1 MTKQNRQD
9 LDSETHNK
17 AADKN
22 TAEKINTE
30 KRKTPEIKTE
40 KRKAVG
46 GDCKE
51 SNIEGKSVRKYS
63 RRWDI
68 IVTAF
73 DFVTNFSESSISA
86 YAGQAAFF
94 LMLSFFPFLLF
105 FFSLLS
111 WTPLT
116 EADFL
121 MWASSFIPES
131 FGDIMKDLASEVYA
145 SGTGRLSITMITAV
159 YLSSKAFI
167 SFQLGLDDM
176 YHVKEN
182 RNFILRRIYSVLY
195 SIVFALALIF
205 LLGIMVFG
213 NMLRK
218 MYFSNV
224 HHIIGSIIGSVV
236 DYRLVICLP
245 VLILFFWVIYVFLPN
260 KKQRA
265 KYQLPGAVFA
275 AAAWMIFSGIFSV
288 YVDKYNNYSS
298 FYGTM
303 TTIALIMVWLYGCMY
318 VLFIGGIIKRTSGD
332 HMGMLATVMNG
343 LALQD
348 ALEARGM
355 YTRVQTAI
363 EMRQIAEPY
372 IKRKAAKHLANGRV
386 VIFTCGTGNP
396 YFTTDTAAVLRATE
410 IKVPCDL
417 TC

>member
-1 MTKQNRQD
+1 MTKQSRTD
-9 LDSETHNK
+9 LGS
-17 AADKN
+17 
-22 TAEKINTE
+22 
-30 KRKTPEIKTE
+30 KTPEIKTE

-51 SNIEGKSVRKYS
+51 SNIEGKSARKYS

-213 NMLRK
+213 NML
-218 MYFSNV
+218 N
-224 HHIIGSIIGSVV
+224 
-236 DYRLVICLP
+236 
-245 VLILFFWVIYVFLPN
+245 
-260 KKQRA
+260 
-265 KYQLPGAVFA
+265 
-275 AAAWMIFSGIFSV
+275 
-288 YVDKYNNYSS
+288 
-298 FYGTM
+298 
-303 TTIALIMVWLYGCMY
+303 
-318 VLFIGGIIKRTSGD
+318 IKRSTNSTTSLLKLRRNTLKSCIF
-332 HMGMLATVMNG
+332 HQRNHS
-343 LALQD
+343 
-348 ALEARGM
+348 RSSKHIH
-355 YTRVQTAI
+355 RTASHSLRCLI
-363 EMRQIAEPY
+363 QS
-372 IKRKAAKHLANGRV
+372 HCNLFLTFN
-386 VIFTCGTGNP
+386 TC
-396 YFTTDTAAVLRATE
+396 L
-410 IKVPCDL
+410 
-417 TC
+417 

>member
-1 MTKQNRQD
+1 MTKQSRTD
-9 LDSETHNK
+9 LGG
-17 AADKN
+17 
-22 TAEKINTE
+22 
-30 KRKTPEIKTE
+30 KTPEIKTE

-51 SNIEGKSVRKYS
+51 SNIEGKSARKYS

-68 IVTAF
+68 IVTVF

-213 NMLRK
+213 NKLRK
-218 MYFSNV
+218 LYFSNV

-260 KKQRA
+260 KKHRA

-318 VLFIGGIIKRTSGD
+318 VLFIGGIINRTWEER
-332 HMGMLATVMNG
+332 M
-343 LALQD
+343 D
-348 ALEARGM
+348 AKK
-355 YTRVQTAI
+355 Y
-363 EMRQIAEPY
+363 Y
-372 IKRKAAKHLANGRV
+372 NK
-386 VIFTCGTGNP
+386 
-396 YFTTDTAAVLRATE
+396 
-410 IKVPCDL
+410 
-417 TC
+417 

>member
-1 MTKQNRQD
+1 MTKQSRPD
-9 LDSETHNK
+9 LDS
-17 AADKN
+17 
-22 TAEKINTE
+22 
-30 KRKTPEIKTE
+30 KTPEIKTE

-51 SNIEGKSVRKYS
+51 SNIEGKSARKYS

-288 YVDKYNNYSS
+288 YVDK
-298 FYGTM
+298 
-303 TTIALIMVWLYGCMY
+303 
-318 VLFIGGIIKRTSGD
+318 
-332 HMGMLATVMNG
+332 
-343 LALQD
+343 
-348 ALEARGM
+348 
-355 YTRVQTAI
+355 
-363 EMRQIAEPY
+363 
-372 IKRKAAKHLANGRV
+372 
-386 VIFTCGTGNP
+386 
-396 YFTTDTAAVLRATE
+396 
-410 IKVPCDL
+410 
-417 TC
+417 